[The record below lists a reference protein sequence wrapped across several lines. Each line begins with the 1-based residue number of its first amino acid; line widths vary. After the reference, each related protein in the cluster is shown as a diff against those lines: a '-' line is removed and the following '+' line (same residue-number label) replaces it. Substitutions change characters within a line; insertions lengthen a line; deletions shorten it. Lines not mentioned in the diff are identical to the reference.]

1 MSGGAYVEVG
11 EVDGPHVEEHAD
23 AEQRVGQLLERVPL
37 DQGSGAARG
46 QAHTRDG
53 QDYSG
58 VEQNDKGHRAHR
70 PAEADARQELLRDQR
85 EDDAARGAAA
95 GGDGHGE
102 RAAGGEVGGD
112 EGDSGAEDEA
122 VAEALA
128 DALGEEELPVC
139 EDLQGGAEGEHGA
152 VVAGV
157 EGAAGKGA
165 DEVDEEDLHGAD
177 PGDGRGRGCQRAGVV
192 RLEEAEGG
200 QVAPAVDQH
209 EVAHQHLRPG
219 LEAAVRRGPGVDL
232 EGASRGAGD
241 GEGVFEGAI
250 LPVLGREAFL
260 GSLMRGELFFRVL
273 GGGRG

>member
-23 AEQRVGQLLERVPL
+23 AEQRIGQLLERVPP
-37 DQGSGAARG
+37 DQGSGVARG
-46 QAHTRDG
+46 KAHARDG
-53 QDYSG
+53 QDDSG
-58 VEQNDKGHRAHR
+58 VEQNHKGHRAHR

-112 EGDSGAEDEA
+112 EGDGGAEDEA

-128 DALGEEELPVC
+128 DALGEEELAVC
-139 EDLQGGAEGEHGA
+139 GRDARGEDGEDLRGGAEGEHGA

-165 DEVDEEDLHGAD
+165 DEVDEEVLHGAD
-177 PGDGRGRGCQRAGVV
+177 AGDGRGRGCRRAGVV

-200 QVAPAVDQH
+200 QVAP
-209 EVAHQHLRPG
+209 
-219 LEAAVRRGPGVDL
+219 
-232 EGASRGAGD
+232 SR
-241 GEGVFEGAI
+241 
-250 LPVLGREAFL
+250 
-260 GSLMRGELFFRVL
+260 
-273 GGGRG
+273 